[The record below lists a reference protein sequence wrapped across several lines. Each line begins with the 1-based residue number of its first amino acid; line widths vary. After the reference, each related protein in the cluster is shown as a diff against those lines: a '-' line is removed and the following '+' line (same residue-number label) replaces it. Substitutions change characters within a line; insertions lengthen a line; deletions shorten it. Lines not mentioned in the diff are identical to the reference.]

1 MSGGFEPRP
10 GGGSLAADLDGPAP
24 GSRSGA
30 GAPGKTTRVEQ
41 IQAPVQRKIDP
52 SAPGGPDA
60 AGAAPAAS
68 GPTAAGA
75 TPAAGPGTTGAA
87 PAASRDQ
94 RIQSDLGDL
103 AAVSSL

>member
-1 MSGGFEPRP
+1 MSGGFESRP
-10 GGGSLAADLDGPAP
+10 GGGSVADLDVP
-24 GSRSGA
+24 GARGGA

-52 SAPGGPDA
+52 SAPGGSDA

-68 GPTAAGA
+68 GATASAA
-75 TPAAGPGTTGAA
+75 APAAAGPGGPGAA

-94 RIQSDLGDL
+94 RIQSELG
-103 AAVSSL
+103 